1 MDLMVSMI
9 GYVAAIVSVFIA
21 WMLKT
26 SADESAQRLNVVE
39 QERNNAVS
47 QLQEVQRKISQS
59 EERMEKATNEF
70 KRLREQVQG
79 AKGDAKAKEKEL
91 RDELQA
97 KIDELASI
105 DRKGEHTVEQIQVL
119 TSQLKEA
126 DRERKA
132 AEVRADRAEQEL
144 HKRIDAAKADA
155 EARLEQIQSESRKNR
170 VELAAVQ
177 TKLSAAEAELKQG
190 NPEDVKRL
198 KKKIAQLEHL
208 LTSMRGLKEMAEER
222 NQNWEVA
229 LKILAK
235 EQMRTRGIKLQG
247 NESLGL
253 LVSSALELLGT
264 ELVNDDPSTAVA
276 ATQESTSTS
285 TVAMS

>member
-1 MDLMVSMI
+1 MDLVVSMI

-26 SADESAQRLNVVE
+26 SADESAGRLNAVE
-39 QERNNAVS
+39 KERAEAVA
-47 QLQEVQRKISQS
+47 QLQEVQRKISAS
-59 EERMEKATNEF
+59 EEKMDKAAQEF

-79 AKGDAKAKEKEL
+79 VKNDARNKEKEL
-91 RDELQA
+91 REELQA
-97 KIDELASI
+97 RVDELASI
-105 DRKGEHTVEQIQVL
+105 DRKSEHTGEQIQVL

-126 DRERKA
+126 DAERKA
-132 AEVRADRAEQEL
+132 AELRAQRAEEEL
-144 HKRIDAAKADA
+144 HKRIDAAKVDA
-155 EARLEQIQSESRKNR
+155 ETRLEKVQVESRKNR
-170 VELAAVQ
+170 VELAALQ
-177 TKLSAAEAELKQG
+177 SKLAAAEAELKQG

-198 KKKIAQLEHL
+198 KKKVAQLEHL

-235 EQMRTRGIKLQG
+235 EQMRTRGVKLQG

-264 ELVNDDPSTAVA
+264 ELVQEDDAAVPSKVSA
-276 ATQESTSTS
+276 ASHSS
-285 TVAMS
+285 TVLS

>member
-1 MDLMVSMI
+1 MDLVVSMI

-26 SADESAQRLNVVE
+26 SADESAGRLNAVE
-39 QERNNAVS
+39 KERAEAVA
-47 QLQEVQRKISQS
+47 QLQEVQRKISAS
-59 EERMEKATNEF
+59 EEKMDKAAQEF

-79 AKGDAKAKEKEL
+79 VKNDARNKEKEL
-91 RDELQA
+91 REELQA
-97 KIDELASI
+97 KVDELASI
-105 DRKGEHTVEQIQVL
+105 DRKSEHTGEQIQVL

-126 DRERKA
+126 DAERKA
-132 AEVRADRAEQEL
+132 AELRAQRAEEEL

-155 EARLEQIQSESRKNR
+155 ETRLEKVQVESRKNR
-170 VELAAVQ
+170 VELAALQ
-177 TKLSAAEAELKQG
+177 SKLTAAEAELKQG

-198 KKKIAQLEHL
+198 KKKVAQLEHL

-235 EQMRTRGIKLQG
+235 EQMRTRGVKLQG

-264 ELVNDDPSTAVA
+264 ELVQEDDAAVPSKVSA
-276 ATQESTSTS
+276 ASHSS
-285 TVAMS
+285 TVLS